1 MADLPRFKRKPK
13 PIPEGEVLRPGAK
26 AKREQMARVNWQREL
41 AEKEKEKSRLA
52 QVPKDAPAPPPTMPP
67 RLSVVAWRAETYAR
81 LASMFRS
88 IKGPLDQ
95 ERVNRVRNRP
105 TP

>member
-1 MADLPRFKRKPK
+1 MVDQTRFTRKPK
-13 PIPEGEVLRPGAK
+13 PIPEGRVEIPGSK
-26 AKREQMARVNWQREL
+26 AKREKMAAVKWQMEL
-41 AEKEKEKSRLA
+41 RDRDKFKAKLA
-52 QVPKDAPAPPPTMPP
+52 PETKPKPATLPP
-67 RLSVVAWRAETYAR
+67 RLNVAAWRAETYAR